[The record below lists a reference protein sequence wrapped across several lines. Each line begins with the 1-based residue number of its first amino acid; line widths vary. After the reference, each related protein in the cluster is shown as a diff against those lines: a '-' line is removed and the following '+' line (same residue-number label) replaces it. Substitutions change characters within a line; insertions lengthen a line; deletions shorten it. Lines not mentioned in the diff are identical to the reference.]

1 MKKILLSFLF
11 VSFLSAAEGIAWINN
26 NAGGK
31 IIITNEVCKDL
42 NGKVYKKLNRIYM
55 YTSEGI
61 TIDGCFYIADD
72 LVNAVWVNGTQMKYP
87 VSDFILYEKKVV
99 L

>member
-1 MKKILLSFLF
+1 MKKILLSLLF
-11 VSFLSAAEGIAWINN
+11 VSFLSVAEGIAWINN

-42 NGKVYKKLNRIYM
+42 DGKVYKKLNRIYM

-72 LVNAVWVNGTQMKYP
+72 LINAVWVNGTQMKYP